1 MKVPYEFESE
11 TQSALLNKAKE
22 QIEDMMES
30 KDPEE
35 VKEEEEEHK
44 QMDDTELEGMIG
56 QEIADAVDYIDSDL
70 SPIRAMATRYY
81 RGDPFGNEEEG
92 RSQVVA
98 METRDTISAMMPSL
112 MRVFFSSESVVEF
125 VPRGPEDVKNSQQAT
140 DYANYVFANDNNGFM
155 TAYATFK
162 DALARKCGIMEVVW
176 EESEEVRIEQ
186 YSGLDDAT
194 LQMMEQEGE
203 EGVEFKIIVSYPDE
217 DAMMA
222 MQQMPPQVDPATGMP
237 VEMPPAMLHDVEIKR
252 IVKSGRI
259 RINSVAPE
267 ELLLSRQALDFENAP
282 IIGRRKMAS
291 VAELISIGYD
301 EDEVMQYVGSSDLAD
316 NEENLA
322 RHALNN
328 QQFAGES
335 ANPMEQ
341 RVLYCEVY
349 IRVDY
354 DGDGVPELRKICAIG
369 PSYEVK
375 RNLPSSYIPFV
386 AFPCDPEP
394 HTSPLE
400 AGSIFDITH
409 DIQEIKSEI
418 LRNTLDSLAQ
428 SIHPRTAIVEGQVNI
443 DDVLNNETGAVIRMR
458 APNMVQTF
466 AQPFVGQAAFPMLD
480 YVDSIK
486 EDRTGMSKAAMG
498 LNADALQSSTRA
510 AVAATISASQGRIEM
525 TSRLLAEGM
534 KTLFKKILFLTV
546 THQDKARM
554 IRLRNEW
561 VQIDPRSWDTSMDVT
576 VNIGLGNGDT
586 NEKLAALAEFSVRQ
600 EKIIAQYG
608 LDNPVVTPQQYVR
621 TLRKM
626 VQLAGFA
633 DASAFINDLPDNW
646 KAPTKEPKPSPEEV
660 LAQVQ
665 AQSIQADIQ
674 KKAAELELKRQQMMM
689 DDDFRRDQLTQDRLL
704 KQYELELKYNTQIST
719 AQIVAEQNVS
729 SEAVRQQG
737 AIAQQV
743 VQQAQPQM
751 QQPMQPIN
759 PQGMV

>member
-11 TQSALLNKAKE
+11 TTSALLNKAKE
-22 QIEDMMES
+22 QIEDLMES

-35 VKEEEEEHK
+35 VKEEKEEHQ
-44 QMDDTELEGMIG
+44 QMDDTDLEAMIG
-56 QEIADAVDYIDSDL
+56 QEITDAVSYIDSDL

-112 MRVFFSSESVVEF
+112 MRVFFSSENVVEF
-125 VPRGPEDVKNSQQAT
+125 MPRGPEDVKNAQQAT
-140 DYANYVFANDNNGFM
+140 DYANYVFSADNNGFM

-162 DALARKCGIMEVVW
+162 DALARKCGIMEAVW
-176 EESEEVRIEQ
+176 EETEEVRIEQ
-186 YSGLDDAT
+186 YSGLDDQT
-194 LQMMEQEGE
+194 LQLLMQEPE
-203 EGVEFKIIVSYPDE
+203 AEMKIVVSYPDE
-217 DAMMA
+217 SMQGA
-222 MQQMPPQVDPATGMP
+222 MQIDPMTGEP
-237 VEMPPAMLHDVEIKR
+237 LPPAMLHDVEIKR
-252 IVKSGRI
+252 IVKSGHI
-259 RINSVAPE
+259 RVNSVAPE
-267 ELLLSRQALDFENAP
+267 ELILSRQALDFENSP
-282 IIGRRKMAS
+282 IVGRRKMAS

-301 EDEVMQYVGSSDLAD
+301 EDEVMEYVGNSDLAD
-316 NEENLA
+316 NEEMLA

-328 QQFAGES
+328 QQFTDQS

-349 IRVDY
+349 VRVDF
-354 DGDGVPELRKICAIG
+354 DGDGIPELRKICTMG
-369 PSYEVK
+369 TSYEVK
-375 RNLPSSYIPFV
+375 RNLPSAYIPFV

-510 AVAATISASQGRIEM
+510 AVNATISASQGRIEL

-586 NEKLAALAEFSVRQ
+586 NEKLAALTTIAAKQQ
-600 EKIIAQYG
+600 EALTQLG
-608 LDNPVVTPQQYVR
+608 VTNPLVTPQQYAR
-621 TLRKM
+621 TLRKI
-626 VQLAGFA
+626 VELSGFK
-633 DASAFINDLPDNW
+633 DASMYFNDIPDDW
-646 KAPTKEPKPSPEEV
+646 KPEPQQPKATPEEV
-660 LAQVQ
+660 LAKVQ
-665 AQSIQADIQ
+665 AESIQADIQ
-674 KKAAELELKRQQMMM
+674 KKAAELELKRQQMML
-689 DDDFRRDQLTQDRLL
+689 DDDFRRDQMNQDRLL

-719 AQIVAEQNVS
+719 AQIVAEQNVNREIVKEQS
-729 SEAVRQQG
+729 
-737 AIAQQV
+737 AI
-743 VQQAQPQM
+743 VQQAAQQQQPQV
-751 QQPMQPIN
+751 QDPYMQPIN

>member
-22 QIEDMMES
+22 QIEDLMES

-35 VKEEEEEHK
+35 VKAEEEEH
-44 QMDDTELEGMIG
+44 QPMDDSELEAMIG
-56 QEIADAVDYIDSDL
+56 MEITDAVSYIDSDL

-112 MRVFFSSESVVEF
+112 MRVFFSSENVVEF
-125 VPRGPEDVKNSQQAT
+125 VPRGPEDVKNAQQAT
-140 DYANYVFANDNNGFM
+140 DYANYVFSNDNNGFM

-162 DALARKCGIMEVVW
+162 DALARKCGIMEAVW
-176 EESEEVRIEQ
+176 EETEEVRIEQ

-194 LQMMEQEGE
+194 LQLLEQEKE
-203 EGVEFKIIVSYPDE
+203 EGIEFKIVVSYPDE
-217 DAMMA
+217 DAM
-222 MQQMPPQVDPATGMP
+222 QMPTQVDPVSGQPIIPA
-237 VEMPPAMLHDVEIKR
+237 PAMLHDVEVRRKIKN
-252 IVKSGRI
+252 GRI
-259 RINSVAPE
+259 RINGIAPE
-267 ELLLSRQALDFENAP
+267 ELILSRQALDFENSP
-282 IIGRRKMAS
+282 IIGRRKMAT

-301 EDEVMQYVGSSDLAD
+301 EDEVTEYVGSSDLAD

-328 QQFAGES
+328 QQFTEQS

-349 IRVDY
+349 VRVDF
-354 DGDGVPELRKICAIG
+354 DGDGIPELRKVCTMG

-375 RNLPSSYIPFV
+375 RNLPSAYIPFV

-428 SIHPRTAIVEGQVNI
+428 SIHPRTAVVEGQVNM

-510 AVAATISASQGRIEM
+510 AVAATISASQGRIEL

-586 NEKLAALAEFSVRQ
+586 NEKLAALSSFVTKQ
-600 EKIIAQYG
+600 ESILNQYG

-626 VQLAGFA
+626 VELSGFK
-633 DASAFINDLPDNW
+633 DASSYINDLPDDW
-646 KAPTKEPKPSPEEV
+646 KAPAKPEAKPSPEEI

-674 KKAAELELKRQQMMM
+674 KKAAELELKRQQMLM
-689 DDDFRRDQLTQDRLL
+689 DDDFRRDQLVQDRLL

-719 AQIVAEQNVS
+719 AQIVAEQNVN

-737 AIAQQV
+737 ALAQQV
-743 VQQAQPQM
+743 VQQAQPEI

-759 PQGMV
+759 PQGMA

>member
-11 TQSALLNKAKE
+11 TTSALLNKAKE

-35 VKEEEEEHK
+35 VKEEEAEH
-44 QMDDTELEGMIG
+44 QPMDDEELEAMIG
-56 QEIADAVDYIDSDL
+56 QEITDAVSYIDSDL

-125 VPRGPEDVKNSQQAT
+125 VPRGPEDVKNASQAT
-140 DYANYVFANDNNGFM
+140 DYANYVFTADNNGFM

-162 DALARKCGIMEVVW
+162 DALARKCGIMEAVW
-176 EESEEVRIEQ
+176 EETEEVRIEQ
-186 YSGLDDAT
+186 YSGLDDQT
-194 LQMMEQEGE
+194 LQLLMQEPE
-203 EGVEFKIIVSYPDE
+203 AEMKIVVSYPD
-217 DAMMA
+217 DAMQGD
-222 MQQMPPQVDPATGMP
+222 MQLDPMTGEP
-237 VEMPPAMLHDVEIKR
+237 LPPAMLHDVEIKR
-252 IVKSGRI
+252 IVKSGHI

-282 IIGRRKMAS
+282 IIGRRKMAT

-301 EDEVMQYVGSSDLAD
+301 EDEVMEYVGSSDLAD

-328 QQFAGES
+328 QQFTEQS
-335 ANPMEQ
+335 ANPMQQ
-341 RVLYCEVY
+341 RVLYCEIYV
-349 IRVDY
+349 RVDF
-354 DGDGVPELRKICAIG
+354 DGDGIPELRKVCTMG

-375 RNLPSSYIPFV
+375 RNLPSAYIPFV

-510 AVAATISASQGRIEM
+510 AVNATISASQGRIEL

-561 VQIDPRSWDTSMDVT
+561 VQIDPRSWDTSMDVA

-586 NEKLAALAEFSVRQ
+586 NEKLAALAQFSAKQ
-600 EKIIAQYG
+600 ESIINQYG
-608 LDNPVVTPQQYVR
+608 LDNPVVSPQQYVR

-626 VQLAGFA
+626 VELSGFK
-633 DASAFINDLPDNW
+633 DASSFINDLPDDW
-646 KAPTKEPKPSPEEV
+646 KAPAKPEAKPSPEEV

-689 DDDFRRDQLTQDRLL
+689 DDDFRRDQMNQDRLL

-719 AQIVAEQNVS
+719 AQIVAEQNVNREIVKEQS
-729 SEAVRQQG
+729 
-737 AIAQQV
+737 AIVQNA
-743 VQQAQPQM
+743 VQQAQPQV
-751 QQPMQPIN
+751 QEPYMQPIN

>member
-11 TQSALLNKAKE
+11 TTSALLNKAKE

-35 VKEEEEEHK
+35 VKEEEAEH
-44 QMDDTELEGMIG
+44 QPMDDEELEAMIG
-56 QEIADAVDYIDSDL
+56 QEITDAVSYIDSDL

-112 MRVFFSSESVVEF
+112 MRVFFSSENVVEF

-140 DYANYVFANDNNGFM
+140 DYANYVFTADNNGFM

-162 DALARKCGIMEVVW
+162 DALARKCGIMEAVW
-176 EESEEVRIEQ
+176 EETEEVRIEQ
-186 YSGLDDAT
+186 YSGLDDQT
-194 LQMMEQEGE
+194 LQLLMQEPE
-203 EGVEFKIIVSYPDE
+203 AEMKIVVSYPD
-217 DAMMA
+217 DAMQGEMLL
-222 MQQMPPQVDPATGMP
+222 DPMTGEP
-237 VEMPPAMLHDVEIKR
+237 MPPAMLHDVEIKR
-252 IVKSGRI
+252 IVKSGHI

-291 VAELISIGYD
+291 VAELIAIGYD
-301 EDEVMQYVGSSDLAD
+301 EDEVMEYVGSSDLAD

-328 QQFAGES
+328 QQFTDQS

-349 IRVDY
+349 VRVDF
-354 DGDGVPELRKICAIG
+354 DGDGIPELRKVCTMG

-375 RNLPSSYIPFV
+375 RNLPSAYIPFV

-510 AVAATISASQGRIEM
+510 AVNATISASQGRIEL

-561 VQIDPRSWDTSMDVT
+561 VQIDPRSWDTSMDVA

-586 NEKLAALAEFSVRQ
+586 NEKLAALAQFSAKQ
-600 EKIIAQYG
+600 ESIINQYG
-608 LDNPVVTPQQYVR
+608 LDNPVVSPQQYVR

-626 VQLAGFA
+626 VELSGFK
-633 DASAFINDLPDNW
+633 DASSYINDLPDDW
-646 KAPTKEPKPSPEEV
+646 KAPAKPEAKPSPEEV

-689 DDDFRRDQLTQDRLL
+689 DDDFRRDQMNQDRLL

-719 AQIVAEQNVS
+719 AQIVAEQNVNREIVKEQS
-729 SEAVRQQG
+729 AIVQNAV
-737 AIAQQV
+737 QQV
-743 VQQAQPQM
+743 QPQV
-751 QQPMQPIN
+751 QEPYMQPIN

>member
-11 TQSALLNKAKE
+11 TTSALLNKAKE
-22 QIEDMMES
+22 QIENMMES

-35 VKEEEEEHK
+35 VKEEESEH
-44 QMDDTELEGMIG
+44 QPMDDEELEAMIG
-56 QEIADAVDYIDSDL
+56 QEITDAVSYIDSDL

-112 MRVFFSSESVVEF
+112 MRVFFSSENVVEF

-140 DYANYVFANDNNGFM
+140 DYANYVFTADNNGFM

-162 DALARKCGIMEVVW
+162 DALARKCGIMEAVW
-176 EESEEVRIEQ
+176 EETEEVRIEQ
-186 YSGLDDAT
+186 YSGLDDQT
-194 LQMMEQEGE
+194 LQLLMQEPE
-203 EGVEFKIIVSYPDE
+203 AEMKIVVSYPD
-217 DAMMA
+217 DAMQGEMLL
-222 MQQMPPQVDPATGMP
+222 DPMTGEP
-237 VEMPPAMLHDVEIKR
+237 LPPAMLHDVEIKR
-252 IVKSGRI
+252 IVKSGHI

-291 VAELISIGYD
+291 VAELIAIGYD
-301 EDEVMQYVGSSDLAD
+301 EDEVMEYVGSSDLAD

-328 QQFAGES
+328 QQFNGES
-335 ANPMEQ
+335 ANPMQQ
-341 RVLYCEVY
+341 RVLYCEIYV
-349 IRVDY
+349 RVDF
-354 DGDGVPELRKICAIG
+354 DGDGIPELRKVCTMG

-375 RNLPSSYIPFV
+375 RNLPSAYIPFV

-510 AVAATISASQGRIEM
+510 AVNATISASQGRIEL

-561 VQIDPRSWDTSMDVT
+561 VQIDPRSWDTSMDVA

-586 NEKLAALAEFSVRQ
+586 NEKLAALAQFSAKQ
-600 EKIIAQYG
+600 ESIINQYG
-608 LDNPVVTPQQYVR
+608 LDNPVVSPQQYVR

-626 VQLAGFA
+626 VELSGFK
-633 DASAFINDLPDNW
+633 DASSYINDLPDDW
-646 KAPTKEPKPSPEEV
+646 KAPAKPEAKPSPEEV

-689 DDDFRRDQLTQDRLL
+689 DDDFRRDQMNQDRLL

-719 AQIVAEQNVS
+719 AQIVAEQNVNREIVKEQS
-729 SEAVRQQG
+729 
-737 AIAQQV
+737 AIVQNA
-743 VQQAQPQM
+743 VQQAQPQV
-751 QQPMQPIN
+751 QEPYMQPIN